1 MNEREKQILYTIISH
16 YIETGESVGSRT
28 IEKKYDIGVSS
39 ATIRNAMAD
48 LEDMGLIS
56 KTHTSSG
63 RIPTYDGYKLYVDNL
78 LNENDFEYTHNI
90 DVNSYAQLKNEQ
102 VSLIIENVTQM
113 LSKLSSNAAIALEP
127 SNENHS
133 LKKVELVYVNNKR
146 AFIVAV
152 TDMNIVKT
160 ANLNLYNYID
170 ETVLKKVSEYINL
183 LIAEQKGKYTINS
196 LKTFFEKVGSLD
208 KGLSQ
213 ESDTKLHMSNETS
226 LLINS
231 EDVFKTIKI
240 LDDKNILK
248 NILKDIVENKKYKP
262 YEINILFGNEL
273 EYDELKNY
281 IFIFSVYEYA
291 NERGVISL
299 IGPCRMN
306 YKKNINL
313 INYINEILKQALNK
327 TVSLKLIK

>member
-78 LNENDFEYTHNI
+78 LTEIDFEYGHNI

-113 LSKLSSNAAIALEP
+113 LSKLSSNTAIALEP

-133 LKKVELVYVNNKR
+133 LKKVELIYIDNKR

-152 TDMNIVKT
+152 TDMNMVKT
-160 ANLNLYNYID
+160 ANLHLYNYID
-170 ETVLKKVSEYINL
+170 ETVLKKVSDYINL
-183 LIAEQKGKYTINS
+183 LISEQKGKYTINS
-196 LKTFFEKVGSLD
+196 LKTFFEKIGSLD

-213 ESDTKLHMSNETS
+213 ENDTKLHISNETS

-231 EDVFKTIKI
+231 DDVFKTIKI

-248 NILKDIVENKKYKP
+248 NILKNIVENEKYSP
-262 YEINILFGNEL
+262 YKINILFGNEL
-273 EYDELKNY
+273 EYEELKNY
-281 IFIFSVYEYA
+281 IFIFSIYEYA
-291 NERGVISL
+291 GERGVISI
-299 IGPCRMN
+299 IGPCRMD